1 MSAAFDGFTQS
12 YLLTLKRQCS
22 YTVEV
27 GKDPA
32 GNIQRVQNAL
42 NGIERQLNES
52 RQKLENLQ
60 GQLAAAKEEV
70 RKPFARE
77 AELQEKSARL
87 ASLNAMLNMDEHS
100 PTETL
105 GVDEETDQS
114 LRESSTKSGK
124 DTADIV
130 ADMLPGAASFAERAV
145 KTAPGLN
152 GEGRSSLPEGNRQK
166 ASVIGR
172 LQEKKAE
179 MYYTISAH
187 SPSCSP
193 QGKGGTCPGR
203 VLRLCGKKPRH
214 VRLQRKALFL
224 RMRVMRWISKK

>member
-42 NGIERQLNES
+42 TGIERQLNES

-70 RKPFARE
+70 RKPFVHE
-77 AELQEKSARL
+77 AEFQEKSARL
-87 ASLNAMLNMDEHS
+87 AVLNSLLNMDEHS
-100 PTETL
+100 PADTL

-114 LRESSTKSGK
+114 LRESSGKSGREA
-124 DTADIV
+124 ADIV
-130 ADMLPGAASFAERAV
+130 ADRLPGATSFAEKAA
-145 KTAPGLN
+145 KTPQCSN
-152 GEGRSSLPEGNRQK
+152 GEGRSSLPEGIRQK

-179 MYYTISAH
+179 IAAALTV
-187 SPSCSP
+187 PSVP
-193 QGKGGTCPGR
+193 PRARAEPALGG
-203 VLRLCGKKPRH
+203 L
-214 VRLQRKALFL
+214 
-224 RMRVMRWISKK
+224 